1 MWDTSDAMSS
11 DMRTLLT
18 SGLNGACG
26 EPAWRLSKAFLVGS
40 FVPATEQWSANGF
53 EIDDEGVSQII
64 GAASVSQTLMW
75 KNITSVKEALRE
87 GVDEDTVLWVWSSLQ
102 ETMGIFRKS
111 ARPLLGACERRIHFI
126 NQGNRFGWF
135 EVTLQYCVGIMVLVD
150 ALEVAKRSDLLQQLF
165 EVRKEVEH
173 ESIAVLKFG
182 TDNVY
187 RMRLQGHAIESG
199 GASTRPIETM
209 GMSFVALYAFPHLI
223 VTLAQLM
230 CKGVVHKRHAEELD
244 RQSFAHLTSILTG
257 CLEHLAQSSRAVQS
271 ARRALEVLV
280 GGATA

>member
-1 MWDTSDAMSS
+1 MWDTLDAMCS

-40 FVPATEQWSANGF
+40 FVPVTEQWCADDFEVNDESA
-53 EIDDEGVSQII
+53 SRII

-87 GVDEDTVLWVWSSLQ
+87 GVDEETVLWVWSSFR
-102 ETMGIFRKS
+102 ETLDIFRE
-111 ARPLLGACERRIHFI
+111 AVRGLLGKCERRIHFLS
-126 NQGNRFGWF
+126 QGNRFGWF
-135 EVTLQYCVGIMVLVD
+135 EVTLQYCVGIMILAD
-150 ALEVAKRSDLLQQLF
+150 ALEVAKRSDLVQQLS

-187 RMRLQGHAIESG
+187 RLTLEDDVVGPG
-199 GASTRPIETM
+199 GALTM
-209 GMSFVALYAFPHLI
+209 TAQPFVVLYAFPDLI
-223 VTLAQLM
+223 VTLAQLV
-230 CKGVVHKRHAEELD
+230 CRAVVHKRRAEALD
-244 RQSFAHLTSILTG
+244 RQGFAHLTSILMS
-257 CLEHLAQSSRAVQS
+257 CLEHVAQRSSIVQS
-271 ARRALEVLV
+271 ARKALDVLIGEAV
-280 GGATA
+280 T